1 MAKMEFLKYFC
12 VTLNLKLSSKIL
24 KKQILNNNI
33 LYEYL
38 MYKFSIK

>member
-24 KKQILNNNI
+24 KKTNT
-33 LYEYL
+33 
-38 MYKFSIK
+38 K